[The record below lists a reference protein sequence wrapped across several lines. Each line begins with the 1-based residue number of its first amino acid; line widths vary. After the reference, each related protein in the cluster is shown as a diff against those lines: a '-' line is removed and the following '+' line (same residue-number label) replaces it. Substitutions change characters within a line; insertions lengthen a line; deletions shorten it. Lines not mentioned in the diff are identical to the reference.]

1 MKWMKSACS
10 YFLARLFSNITLRDG
25 LGSYISFSIILITF
39 VTVAEKSGR
48 LSITPPINDGDPTII
63 SVLVSIAVV
72 IWTASVT
79 FILFSIE
86 RLEVVNIGIRF
97 RNILRVAVSED
108 LFLLYSALGL
118 LIVEIMLVIM
128 AAWNIL
134 YFTCLIV
141 TILKAFNFI
150 NIVFVILRYNSR
162 DRALKCVLTDS
173 FDRIKK
179 INNGHLCKKNTKNDT
194 YQTLLSN
201 WHGVFFYAPF
211 HIIIWIGDI
220 IYLIISSVF
229 KIITLL
235 FIRIDTATFSAH
247 TRDNHNDSGLIETE
261 WLIYQMCRNMD
272 YSNQEDC
279 IELINILKEIDKYCF
294 EGKRK
299 LFVRCISTIIEESEN
314 VHHTGDILKE
324 LYAEAREE
332 DDGDLELRKA
342 LIESI
347 LLYGESEHIQ
357 LLNGLENESW
367 GEKRETE
374 ENEILY
380 WKYICSIVGRKKI
393 VLGAP
398 PCQYLYEKPV
408 IVGKHEIAELIYQL
422 AYDEGVMTAEFLQ
435 AVNV

>member
-141 TILKAFNFI
+141 TILKE
-150 NIVFVILRYNSR
+150 S
-162 DRALKCVLTDS
+162 
-173 FDRIKK
+173 
-179 INNGHLCKKNTKNDT
+179 
-194 YQTLLSN
+194 
-201 WHGVFFYAPF
+201 
-211 HIIIWIGDI
+211 
-220 IYLIISSVF
+220 LI
-229 KIITLL
+229 
-235 FIRIDTATFSAH
+235 
-247 TRDNHNDSGLIETE
+247 
-261 WLIYQMCRNMD
+261 
-272 YSNQEDC
+272 
-279 IELINILKEIDKYCF
+279 
-294 EGKRK
+294 
-299 LFVRCISTIIEESEN
+299 
-314 VHHTGDILKE
+314 
-324 LYAEAREE
+324 
-332 DDGDLELRKA
+332 
-342 LIESI
+342 
-347 LLYGESEHIQ
+347 
-357 LLNGLENESW
+357 
-367 GEKRETE
+367 
-374 ENEILY
+374 
-380 WKYICSIVGRKKI
+380 
-393 VLGAP
+393 
-398 PCQYLYEKPV
+398 
-408 IVGKHEIAELIYQL
+408 
-422 AYDEGVMTAEFLQ
+422 
-435 AVNV
+435 